1 LSKKLHIED
10 DLLVK
15 YLLEETSMQE
25 TIEVEN
31 WLAAS
36 DENQHYFN
44 QLKTIW
50 DESKS
55 LDIVIP
61 INEEEAWMRL
71 KSKMIQP
78 KRSVF
83 RMMTFAAAASVLL
96 MIGLYLFFNQ
106 NNNKGNEVMVHT
118 VGDTIKQQI
127 IFSDKMT
134 LIDTLSDLSIVTLN
148 KHTELKA
155 PTVFEGQERRV
166 SLKGEAFFS
175 ITPNKE
181 KPFII
186 ETQNQVEIK
195 VLGTS
200 FNVKAYNE
208 YTEVIVETG
217 TVQLKKF
224 NKVIL
229 LHPNE
234 RARINNDDSTIVVI
248 KSNNKL
254 YKYYRSKQFEC
265 DNTPLWKVVE
275 VLNEAYEDTIVIEN
289 NELKKLTLTTQFN
302 NESLESVLDVL
313 SETFEFHVEKKGKK
327 YILK

>member
-1 LSKKLHIED
+1 LSKNLHIED

-15 YLLEETSMQE
+15 YLLEETSKQE
-25 TIEVEN
+25 ITEVEN

-36 DENQHYFN
+36 EENQQYYN

-50 DESKS
+50 DESKT
-55 LDIVIP
+55 LDIAIP

-78 KRSVF
+78 KRTVF

-96 MIGLYLFFNQ
+96 MIGLFLFFNQ
-106 NNNKGNEVMVHT
+106 NNKNANEVVVHD
-118 VGDTIKQQI
+118 VENVNKQKVI
-127 IFSDKMT
+127 YTDKMT

-155 PTVFEGQERRV
+155 PSVFDGLERRV

-200 FNVKAYNE
+200 FNVKSYNA
-208 YTEVIVETG
+208 YTEVVVETG

-234 RARINNDDSTIVVI
+234 RARINNDDSTIIVI
-248 KSNNKL
+248 KSKDKL

-275 VLNEAYEDTIVIEN
+275 VLNEAYEDSIVIEN

-302 NESLESVLDVL
+302 NESLESVLEVL